1 VASREELAQ
10 ELQTEEKEMQVDEA
24 QGSHRE
30 ELIFVVGLYLLFL
43 VFVLVRGGK
52 GISFVLEPC
61 SESYWVFT
69 IVFSVLC
76 GGLVVWL
83 GFLLVRQD
91 RHYIMLEYQSERK
104 EVMWTPLKC
113 TKLVMTALFLAVGM
127 GLLGTA
133 GVSPLTHLLSCGI
146 RSKSAAATCTVLSFF
161 ISSLSFLQFA
171 VAGQTDYE
179 YGAFLST
186 ACAFGCLFT
195 IQRYSHSSLLLY
207 LLGLIFALAASGMA
221 TFGAERLLGQWTSK
235 TLRTHINSYC

>member
-1 VASREELAQ
+1 MQTDEE
-10 ELQTEEKEMQVDEA
+10 
-24 QGSHRE
+24 QGFRTE
-30 ELIFVVGLYLLFL
+30 ELIFIVGLYLLFL

-52 GISFVLEPC
+52 GISSILTPC

-69 IVFSVLC
+69 IVFSLLC

-83 GFLLVRQD
+83 ILVRQS
-91 RHYIMLEYQSERK
+91 RHYIALEYQSERN
-104 EVMWTPLKC
+104 EAMWSPLKC

-127 GLLGTA
+127 GLLGAA
-133 GVSPLTHLLSCGI
+133 GVSPLTHLLNACGI
-146 RSKSAAATCTVLSFF
+146 RSKSAAVTCTLLSFF

-171 VAGQTDYE
+171 VAGQVDYE

-195 IQRYSHSSLLLY
+195 IKRYFRSSLLLY

-221 TFGAERLLGQWTSK
+221 TFGAEKLLGQWTSQ